1 MDIRAIKQTLKM
13 EHLVC
18 KTPAMVRREL
28 WAHLLGYNLVR
39 KVLAQAAVVSGLSPR
54 QLSFAGGL
62 QTLEEFRWLLAK
74 LPTEELRAVALAKM
88 EGYTNEGISARQNCA
103 VSTVERRLGLIR
115 TIWQEYSNE

>member
-1 MDIRAIKQTLKM
+1 VAAGTLCDAAVYTKDDIADLYHCRWHVELDIRAIKQTLKM

-54 QLSFAGGL
+54 QLSCNRSRAAGDTRIG
-62 QTLEEFRWLLAK
+62 
-74 LPTEELRAVALAKM
+74 PD
-88 EGYTNEGISARQNCA
+88 
-103 VSTVERRLGLIR
+103 
-115 TIWQEYSNE
+115 

>member
-1 MDIRAIKQTLKM
+1 MAVLHRPRLARRSASRGPATGFSLRRYHGWQIELDIRAIKQTLKM

-62 QTLEEFRWLLAK
+62 QTLEEFRWLLLCGRGEAQ
-74 LPTEELRAVALAKM
+74 V
-88 EGYTNEGISARQNCA
+88 QVC
-103 VSTVERRLGLIR
+103 
-115 TIWQEYSNE
+115 WQL